1 MVGGEEL
8 QSRARALKEE
18 RPSWRQA
25 WSSTASLLRTCF
37 GKCRG
42 SGPVS
47 EGQARG
53 GSWLC
58 PPPPHAREAQ
68 GATCGVLA
76 WLCCPRVILLSGMS
90 WVDTS
95 QGCWEAQER
104 RTMGSSSGS
113 RRKGVFTGAKRSSW
127 PGRVLVW
134 CLGACWGWQPM
145 LRGPAYTCLSE
156 DRGQLT
162 HGSLAFYLEGRAGPT
177 GDIYTKA
184 PPLLLSGTEGLESQL
199 SFCLPSVLPCM
210 LRPLPGHLQRSPAGR
225 VEGEPQ
231 GECPGQCMACCKGT
245 LL

>member
-1 MVGGEEL
+1 MEEKSCRAGPELSRRSGRPGVKPGAAPHPCSEPALGSVG
-8 QSRARALKEE
+8 
-18 RPSWRQA
+18 
-25 WSSTASLLRTCF
+25 
-37 GKCRG
+37 
-42 SGPVS
+42 
-47 EGQARG
+47 
-53 GSWLC
+53 
-58 PPPPHAREAQ
+58 AQ
-68 GATCGVLA
+68 GLSLKVRPTGAAGCAPRSPCQRGPGSHLGWPGLALLPQSYSPFWNVL
-76 WLCCPRVILLSGMS
+76 
-90 WVDTS
+90 VDTS

-113 RRKGVFTGAKRSSW
+113 RRKGVFAGAKHSSW
-127 PGRVLVW
+127 PGRALVW

-162 HGSLAFYLEGRAGPT
+162 HGSLAFYLEGRAVPT